1 MSWQYQRG
9 SEEPLALTLTLL
21 PTQHTIHAL
30 LLLLQMLLVTLL
42 LLMLP
47 PRMVMQLLLLLRL
60 LLLLPPSGTLT
71 QVSLTSSLQRMVS
84 ILSGLA

>member
-1 MSWQYQRG
+1 M
-9 SEEPLALTLTLL
+9 ALTLTLL

-42 LLMLP
+42 LLLLP
-47 PRMVMQLLLLLRL
+47 PLLVMQLLLLLRQ

-71 QVSLTSSLQRMVS
+71 QVSLTSLLQRMAS
-84 ILSGLA
+84 TLSGLA